1 MSIWLDFMGAEIRY
15 IDLPTFGKTRV
26 AEAGKGNPE
35 VLILMHG
42 IGGHLEAYAKN
53 VVPLGKHFH
62 VIAFDYVGHGLSEKK
77 TDIEYQIADY
87 VEQLRELMDVM
98 GIDKAHISGESLGG
112 VVTGTFATTYP
123 ERIDRAI
130 LNTTGGIPIVSDK
143 GRQDL
148 KELGELSAKS
158 SGKQPTFDSVLERM
172 KWLLFEANWDLLT
185 DELVKSRLAIYATE
199 GFQAVAPLIYSRLR
213 KVNKDG
219 AKPDMIELEKVTCD
233 ALLLW
238 TTNNPIHDLAAAE
251 AALPRLQKGQLYVI
265 RKPAGHWP
273 QYESPDEFNNVVLG
287 FLREGR
293 VPQ

>member
-1 MSIWLDFMGAEIRY
+1 MSIWLDFMGAEIRHV
-15 IDLPTFGKTRV
+15 DLPTFGTTRI
-26 AEAGKGNPE
+26 AEAGKGKPE

-112 VVTGTFATTYP
+112 VVTGHFATTYP
-123 ERIDRAI
+123 ERINRAI
-130 LNTTGGIPIVSDK
+130 LNTTGGIPIVSEK

-158 SGKQPTFDSVLERM
+158 SGKQPTFESVLERM
-172 KWLLFEANWDLLT
+172 KWLLFEGNWDLLT
-185 DELVKSRLAIYATE
+185 DELVKSRLAIYASK

-251 AALPRLQKGQLYVI
+251 AALPRLPKGQLYVI
-265 RKPAGHWP
+265 GKPAGHWP
-273 QYESPDEFNNVVLG
+273 QYESPDEFNDVVLG